1 MSIFAFLASLAAILI
16 ISRRN
21 LAAAIITGALLL
33 GLIALPFD
41 KLIDRIVFTF
51 TDYEII
57 ILTLAVGIIPLIG
70 GAMKK
75 SGQIDSL
82 VENVRIKQKHMLA
95 FSPALMGLLPMPGGA
110 LLSAPIMERSGHG
123 VPDQVVAAANDW
135 FRHLFILAYPLAPA
149 LIVLTGITGLDI
161 YESIL
166 YILPFGV
173 VATVIGYVF
182 FLRKV
187 DGDIVRPNGFSFK
200 GLMVPLGVVLSAP
213 LIDFVLKKL
222 FGLGNTATFIGV
234 VVGLILS
241 LVLSV
246 KKLPLLGLIK
256 EMRPWNFALII
267 IGMFMYLYIFE
278 ATDIG
283 RIIAGLPLP
292 PLLLAVTAGFALGF
306 LTGRVHLPGSIIFP
320 VYLAASGAI
329 TPFIFS
335 LIYVG
340 IYFGYIISPVHPCLV
355 VTCEYFRIP
364 IRDMIKKLAVPTAIV
379 IGLIIGISSFII

>member
-1 MSIFAFLASLAAILI
+1 
-16 ISRRN
+16 
-21 LAAAIITGALLL
+21 
-33 GLIALPFD
+33 
-41 KLIDRIVFTF
+41 
-51 TDYEII
+51 
-57 ILTLAVGIIPLIG
+57 
-70 GAMKK
+70 
-75 SGQIDSL
+75 
-82 VENVRIKQKHMLA
+82 MLA

-123 VPDQVVAAANDW
+123 VSDQVVAAANDW

-161 YESIL
+161 YENIL

-173 VATVIGYVF
+173 VATVIGYLF
-182 FLRKV
+182 FLRRV

-200 GLMVPLGVVLSAP
+200 GLMVPLIVILSAP

-222 FGLGNTATFIGV
+222 FGFGNTATLIGV
-234 VVGLILS
+234 VIGLILS

-283 RIIAGLPLP
+283 HIIAGLPLP
-292 PLLLAVTAGFALGF
+292 PLLLAVTAGFILAF
-306 LTGRVHLPGSIIFP
+306 LTGRVQLPGTIIFP
-320 VYLAASGAI
+320 VYLAATGAI
-329 TPFIFS
+329 TPFIFA

-340 IYFGYIISPVHPCLV
+340 TYFGYIISPVHPCLV

-379 IGLIIGISSFII
+379 MGLIVGISSLII

>member
-123 VPDQVVAAANDW
+123 VPGEVVAAANDW

-173 VATVIGYVF
+173 VATVIGYLF

-187 DGDIVRPNGFSFK
+187 DGSIARPNGFSFK
-200 GLMVPLGVVLSAP
+200 GLMVPLTVILSAP

-283 RIIAGLPLP
+283 PIIAGLPLP

-320 VYLAASGAI
+320 VYLAAAGAI

-364 IRDMIKKLAVPTAIV
+364 IRDMIKKLAAPTAIV
-379 IGLIIGISSFII
+379 MGLIVAISSFII